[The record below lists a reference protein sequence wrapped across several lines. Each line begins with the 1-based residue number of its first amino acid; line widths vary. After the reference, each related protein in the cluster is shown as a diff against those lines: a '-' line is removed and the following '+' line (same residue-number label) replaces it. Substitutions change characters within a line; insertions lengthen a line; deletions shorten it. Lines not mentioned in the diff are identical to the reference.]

1 MDYDVRIME
10 EPGRHLAVTRFRAEP
25 EQIAARIGPA
35 FGTVMAY
42 LDRHGLR
49 PSGPAVGYYDIAGE
63 RFDVAAGFVVPA
75 AIEAEVDV
83 EPLTLPAGEV
93 LSTLH
98 VGSYAELPKAYDA
111 LQTEATRLGRELDR
125 SVMWEEYLTGP
136 DTPERLQCTLVTW
149 PVQHAT
155 A

>member
-1 MDYDVRIME
+1 MDYDVKIMN
-10 EPGRHLAVTRFRAEP
+10 EPGRHLAVTRFTAEP
-25 EQIAARIGPA
+25 EQIAVRMGPA
-35 FGTVMAY
+35 FGTVMSY

-49 PSGPAVGYYDIAGE
+49 PSGPAVGHYDIADDHFE
-63 RFDVAAGFVVPA
+63 VAAGFVVA
-75 AIEAEVDV
+75 APIEAEDEV

-98 VGSYAELPKAYDA
+98 VGSYNELPKAYEA
-111 LQTEATRLGRELDR
+111 LQAEATRLGREIDR

-149 PVQHAT
+149 PVKNLT